1 MASTTHNAALSC
13 TLADDQSAKLR
24 QRAYSWLLQW
34 LSAMP
39 YLPSAEVGRLLE
51 EDARAQLA
59 AALGDVVLTIPRPGW
74 VAVQRPGSPPIE
86 WPCRCK
92 GAVYAVAII
101 NAKGGQHP
109 IAHWGTSGAVRMAI
123 HERFGQ
129 FLDSKGALGREP
141 AAVVRRI
148 VVSKYTACLP
158 AR

>member
-1 MASTTHNAALSC
+1 MDSSSYNAALSC

-39 YLPSAEVGRLLE
+39 YAPSGAVVRLLE

-59 AALGDVVLTIPRPGW
+59 AASGEVVLSIPRPGW

-86 WPCRCK
+86 WPCRCR

-101 NAKGGQHP
+101 NAKGEHP
-109 IAHWGTSGAVRMAI
+109 IAHWGEDGAVRMAI
-123 HERFGQ
+123 QRFGQ
-129 FLDSKGALGREP
+129 FLDSKGPLGREP

-148 VVSKYTACLP
+148 SVGRCTAHLP